1 MIIKVSHSY
10 YSKFRVYR
18 KSTEKKIKIS
28 CSPQTGTS
36 VSLAQSMQY
45 HLPLGKLVASG
56 VSKRLKTGKLG
67 PVRLSLHFPPKTM
80 IGI

>member
-28 CSPQTGTS
+28 CSPPDRNICVLGTVNAIPS
-36 VSLAQSMQY
+36 S
-45 HLPLGKLVASG
+45 PG
-56 VSKRLKTGKLG
+56 KTGCFRSK
-67 PVRLSLHFPPKTM
+67 
-80 IGI
+80 